1 MQFFQI
7 GEVDRGQLGGVA
19 NAYQDPLRTAL
30 DCFQIRVQD
39 DKMQNCAT
47 GDGKSGQL
55 QQSVSSKHT
64 SARL

>member
-30 DCFQIRVQD
+30 DCFQIRGQD
-39 DKMQNCAT
+39 GKIQNCAT

-55 QQSVSSKHT
+55 QQSVSSKHI